1 MAKEKLSGPW
11 GIFDTQDGVWLGDHK
26 GPASFAEK
34 NIAQVAA
41 QMADVRLCQQPGRC
55 RAKRLPARPMR
66 YRDEKPAFMTGEEAL
81 RGIEEDRYL

>member
-11 GIFDTQDGVWLGDHK
+11 GIFDTEDGVWLGDQK

-41 QMADVRLCQQPGRC
+41 QMADVRLRQQPGRC
-55 RAKRLPARPMR
+55 WAKLLPARPMR

-81 RGIEEDRYL
+81 CGIEEGRYL